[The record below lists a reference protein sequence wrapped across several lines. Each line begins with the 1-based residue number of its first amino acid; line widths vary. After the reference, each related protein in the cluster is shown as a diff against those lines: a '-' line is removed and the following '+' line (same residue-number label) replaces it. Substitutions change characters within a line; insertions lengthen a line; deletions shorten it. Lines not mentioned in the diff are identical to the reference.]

1 MSRWFSW
8 WTLFFAGFWLLMAG
22 GAVAILIG
30 GSALDRA
37 EAYLAGERGTVAP
50 LAGCRWV
57 EEHKA
62 RDSGWECHGV
72 FTGGGLRVDNVR
84 IEPHLAEKPGFR
96 VPAIVSGPD
105 AEVAWTTDDWTMVIP
120 AIAALVFAAIPT
132 FVTVSV
138 FREGIRGFLRSRRR
152 GRGRREIARELR
164 EVRRELREVRRLV
177 QQPAT
182 TERELREL
190 RQLTRRPG
198 APAGDSRPVSDPE
211 REARPV
217 SGLERGSRPVG
228 GLERDSRPVSRPP
241 GATEPESPRDRPGN
255 A

>member
-8 WTLFFAGFWLLMAG
+8 WALFFAGFWLLMAG
-22 GAVAILIG
+22 GAVALVVG
-30 GSALDRA
+30 GGAFDRA

-138 FREGIRGFLRSRRR
+138 FSEGIRGFLRSRRR

-190 RQLTRRPG
+190 RQLSRRSG
-198 APAGDSRPVSDPE
+198 APSGGSRPVS
-211 REARPV
+211 
-217 SGLERGSRPVG
+217 

-241 GATEPESPRDRPGN
+241 GATEPESPRDRPGT